1 MLPGDDFSNFQLM
14 IFSNYKLSYGILFLL
29 QHLKLGSGFEILV
42 QQYLVFTVIVEVGIH
57 VLSI

>member
-14 IFSNYKLSYGILFLL
+14 IFSNYKLSYGILLL

>member
-14 IFSNYKLSYGILFLL
+14 IFSNYKLSYGILF

>member
-1 MLPGDDFSNFQLM
+1 MATHSSIF
-14 IFSNYKLSYGILFLL
+14 FSNYKLSFGILFLL

-42 QQYLVFTVIVEVGIH
+42 QQYLVFTVILEVGIH